1 MTSRVVV
8 LQPFFSQWS
17 PALTTTSSSV
27 TDTTLVQGGD
37 QKIYLAQ
44 TEGDSI
50 GSSTGFNYTEAQRE
64 AERLARESE
73 LGWYEARAAC
83 DDPEAAR
90 NAADKS
96 AAAADAAEVL
106 EGEASDA
113 TWPDWDPSLPL
124 DEQKPGSSRADAEE
138 LDQFEEVLRHTSDA
152 ENYASMADAVADAIE
167 RGEECPDP
175 LLTSGLDLPP
185 AAGETGPLE
194 SVSSASRS
202 DAQLHASADM
212 RDPQSADNPRFLKAY
227 SEIAA
232 IEESRGRAP
241 DAASERLAAVAT
253 VQSKVDGLD
262 SIGSVVMNAD
272 ATRAFIT
279 NTEDPSALWAKRSTI
294 DVASAVTIPVEASNA
309 KLDQVNALLAA
320 HSQGAEAREAYR
332 AGPSLA

>member
-1 MTSRVVV
+1 M
-8 LQPFFSQWS
+8 
-17 PALTTTSSSV
+17 TTTSSSV
-27 TDTTLVQGGD
+27 TDTTLAPGGD
-37 QKIYLAQ
+37 PKVYLAQ
-44 TEGDSI
+44 TEGDSV
-50 GSSTGFNYTEAQRE
+50 GPSTGFNYTDAQKE

-106 EGEASDA
+106 KDEASGA
-113 TWPDWDPSLPL
+113 TWPDWEPSLPL
-124 DEQKPGSSRADAEE
+124 DEQKPGSSEADSEALDEFAE
-138 LDQFEEVLRHTSDA
+138 VARHASDA
-152 ENYASMADAVADAIE
+152 ASYASMADQVADAIE

-175 LLTSGLDLPP
+175 LLTSSLDLPP
-185 AAGETGPLE
+185 AVGQTGSLEAPL
-194 SVSSASRS
+194 SLMPSS
-202 DAQLHASADM
+202 DAQVYASADM
-212 RDPQSADNPRFLKAY
+212 RDSLSPDNPRFLKAY
-227 SEIAA
+227 AEIAS

-279 NTEDPSALWAKRSTI
+279 NTEDPSVLWAKRSTI
-294 DVASAVTIPVEASNA
+294 DVAAAVATPVEASNA
-309 KLDQVNALLAA
+309 KLDQVNTSLAA
-320 HSQGAEAREAYR
+320 RTQGAEAQEVYR